1 MKSQDKLKQLTKSIR
16 LTNQAKMLGQDI
28 KKLTRLIEKLQETRL
43 IWKVRAMEFVRE
55 AHSIQRE
62 VIPVQ
67 TMPTKRIKIQSRVK
81 PNQEKID
88 ENTLVKIFGE
98 EEAARLAKLA
108 QSEKLES

>member
-1 MKSQDKLKQLTKSIR
+1 MKSQNKLKQLTKSIR

-28 KKLTRLIEKLQETRL
+28 KKLNRLIEKLQETRL

-55 AHSIQRE
+55 AHAIQRE
-62 VIPVQ
+62 VILVQ
-67 TMPTKRIKIQSRVK
+67 TTPTKKVKIQSRIE

-88 ENTLVKIFGE
+88 ENTLIKIFGE

-108 QSEKLES
+108 GET